1 MKIKFNQACFIW
13 FTNIKKHQVCTDLK
27 AQMHMDEY
35 ALLWA
40 QILGT
45 QTLAVIGRFG
55 SELNNKYCSVYNCK
69 GLILI
74 CVNKECI
81 NNNAKKQI

>member
-1 MKIKFNQACFIW
+1 
-13 FTNIKKHQVCTDLK
+13 
-27 AQMHMDEY
+27 MDEH

-45 QTLAVIGRFG
+45 QTVTVIGRLG
-55 SELNNKYCSVYNCK
+55 SELNNKYCSVYHCK

-74 CVNKECI
+74 CVSMECI